1 MLFSLR
7 NPLPRF
13 PKSCWI
19 SGFLLLGFLIL
30 IPSAAFSQILP
41 RTVEP
46 ERFDKRFERPTL
58 PKAQPRKQVP
68 VPRKP
73 NLQKKK
79 KKPEVRFVLRRIKL
93 EGVTAYKRGELS
105 QVYRRYLDRS
115 VNLSVV
121 QYIADA
127 LTAKY
132 RNDGYILS
140 QVLVPP
146 QKVGAKGEMRLKVIE
161 GHIEKVTFQGKP
173 QGPTRVLKLF
183 RKRILQ
189 SRPLN
194 SKVLE
199 RNLLLINDQ
208 PGMRARS
215 VLKPSDTNPGTAQL
229 TIILEHKPVDAHV
242 GFDNRGS
249 QFNGPIQFNAGVSVN
264 SMLKLYERLQLNG
277 ILTTQTDELR
287 YFSGSVDL
295 PITIE
300 GTRLFIAGSLASSQ
314 PGGGL
319 EVFQVDGDSSSFSFQ
334 LSHPIWRT
342 RERNLTASFG
352 FGMINS
358 ETQLVGITTAED
370 RVRYFRAGLTF
381 DFADRLQGINIIS
394 ARITQGVN
402 ALGARETG
410 SAFLSRQFGRT
421 DFTRLEGEV
430 TRFQRLAPRWNLM
443 LSTAWQ
449 VGFDDMLA
457 SQEFTAGGPR
467 FLRAYDSSEIAGDGG
482 VSLIAEVQYT
492 HAFNEKWIKSLQPY
506 LFFDYGAVFHKHE
519 FNRMVFFEDLKSS
532 GAGVRATFTP
542 WLSGYGEL
550 AIPIDKI
557 VSSEGDRDPRLF
569 FGLTARY

>member
-1 MLFSLR
+1 MPKICWFLGML
-7 NPLPRF
+7 
-13 PKSCWI
+13 SC
-19 SGFLLLGFLIL
+19 FLLWT
-30 IPSAAFSQILP
+30 IPNAAFAQILP

-46 ERFDKRFERPTL
+46 ERFDKRFEQPVL
-58 PKAQPRKQVP
+58 PKAQPRKQSP
-68 VPRKP
+68 TPRKP
-73 NLQKKK
+73 KLEKKK
-79 KKPEVRFVLRRIKL
+79 KKPEVRFVLKRVRL

-105 QVYRRYLDRS
+105 RVYRRYLDRS
-115 VNLSVV
+115 VNLNVI

-132 RNDGYILS
+132 RNDGFILS

-146 QKVGAKGEMRLKVIE
+146 QKVGAKGEIRLKVIE

-173 QGPTRVLKLF
+173 HGPTRVLKLF
-183 RKRILQ
+183 RNRILK

-229 TIILEHKPVDAHV
+229 TIILEHKPVNAHV

-249 QFNGPIQFNAGVSVN
+249 QFNGPLQFNAGVSVN

-277 ILTTQTDELR
+277 VLTTQTDELR
-287 YFSGSVDL
+287 YFSGSIDL
-295 PITIE
+295 PVTVE
-300 GTRLFIAGSLASSQ
+300 GTRLFLAGSLASSQ

-319 EVFQVDGDSSSFSFQ
+319 EVFQVNGDSSSFSMQ

-342 RERNLTASFG
+342 RERNLTATFG
-352 FGMINS
+352 FGLLNS
-358 ETQLVGITTAED
+358 ETTLVGITTAED

-402 ALGARETG
+402 AFGARETG
-410 SAFLSRQFGRT
+410 SAVLSRQFGRS
-421 DFTRLEGEV
+421 DFTRLEGEM

-449 VGFDDMLA
+449 AGLDDMLA
-457 SQEFTAGGPR
+457 SQEFTVGGPR

-482 VSLIAEVQYT
+482 VSFIAEVQYT
-492 HAFNEKWIKSLQPY
+492 HPFSEEWLKSLQPY
-506 LFFDYGAVFHKHE
+506 FFFDYGAVFHKHE

-532 GAGVRATFTP
+532 GFGLRATFTP

-550 AIPIDKI
+550 GFPIDKI